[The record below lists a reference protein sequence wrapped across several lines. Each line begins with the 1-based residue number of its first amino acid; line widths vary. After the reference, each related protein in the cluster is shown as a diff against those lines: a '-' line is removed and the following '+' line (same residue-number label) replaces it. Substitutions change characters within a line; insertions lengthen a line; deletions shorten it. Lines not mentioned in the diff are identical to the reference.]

1 MNMMNSAKKFALK
14 NKERIADGVGKAT
27 DMVDKKTH
35 GKYHDKLEKA
45 DEAAAKFAGK
55 PKDAAVPETADAAD
69 AADAA
74 VATEQTGTATT
85 PADSSPVDA
94 SPAD

>member
-1 MNMMNSAKKFALK
+1 MLNSAKKFAMK
-14 NKERIADGVGKAT
+14 NKEKIATGVDKAT
-27 DMVDKKTH
+27 DAIDKKTH

-69 AADAA
+69 AA

>member
-14 NKERIADGVGKAT
+14 NKERIADGVDKAT
-27 DMVDKKTH
+27 DMVDKKTN
-35 GKYHDKLEKA
+35 GKYHDKLQKA

-55 PKDAAVPETADAAD
+55 PKDAEVPEPAEESVATDAA
-69 AADAA
+69 ASA
-74 VATEQTGTATT
+74 
-85 PADSSPVDA
+85 SSPAATPSGSSPADA

>member
-55 PKDAAVPETADAAD
+55 PKDAAVPETADAG
-69 AADAA
+69 
-74 VATEQTGTATT
+74 VATEEPATA
-85 PADSSPVDA
+85 PPPVDA

>member
-55 PKDAAVPETADAAD
+55 PKDAAVPETADAA
-69 AADAA
+69 
-74 VATEQTGTATT
+74 VATEQPATAQT